1 MQDDINKLKKI
12 IYNKLTT
19 LQNYSIIHE
28 FVEKNS
34 IPKTVNQNGTFI
46 NLSLLIKSKPLQK
59 SCGDIDCICD
69 CE

>member
-1 MQDDINKLKKI
+1 MICSGIGSQNNQMTTI
-12 IYNKLTT
+12 IPTIVILIIAFT
-19 LQNYSIIHE
+19 LM
-28 FVEKNS
+28 
-34 IPKTVNQNGTFI
+34 